1 MRGWRN
7 GSAILTVHTALAEH
21 LTLVASTHV
30 RSLTA
35 TCNANARDLKL
46 MASASA
52 GTCAQAYISP
62 RRHRHMDNED

>member
-1 MRGWRN
+1 
-7 GSAILTVHTALAEH
+7 
-21 LTLVASTHV
+21 LVASTHV